1 MGGYNLINQN
11 LFDRFSILHSLSGIV
26 LKKMGLGV
34 NATLI
39 GSVLFEILEYQ
50 LKSSIP
56 ELFPNPTQDSKINM
70 IGDTVAVVAGWYFG

>member
-1 MGGYNLINQN
+1 LINQN

-50 LKSSIP
+50 LKNSIP
-56 ELFPNPTQDSKINM
+56 ELFPNPTQDSKLNM

>member
-1 MGGYNLINQN
+1 MINQN

-39 GSVLFEILEYQ
+39 GSVLFEILENK
-50 LKSSIP
+50 LKISNP
-56 ELFPNPTQDSKINM
+56 ELFPNPTQDSKLNM